1 MSSLSNEALASVE
14 DVNVTTTSQ
23 IKNLIGPIR
32 KNKRAA
38 RAARSYM
45 DKSVLPSAKQQ
56 REISTFVTLIATWAY
71 NTKCFITIQTI

>member
-32 KNKRAA
+32 KNIKRAA
-38 RAARSYM
+38 HAARSYM
-45 DKSVLPSAKQQ
+45 NKSVLSSAKQQ
-56 REISTFVTLIATWAY
+56 REITRFVTLIAT
-71 NTKCFITIQTI
+71 